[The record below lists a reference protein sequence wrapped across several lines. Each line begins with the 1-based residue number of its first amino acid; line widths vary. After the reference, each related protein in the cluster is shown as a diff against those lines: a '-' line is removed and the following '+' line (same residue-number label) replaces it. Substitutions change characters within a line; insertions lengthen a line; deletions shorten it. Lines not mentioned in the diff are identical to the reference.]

1 MQYGLRHEGLPSGAL
16 APESGRVGALAAESG
31 RVGALAPESGHARA
45 LAPEPRHDHEPAA
58 DAAGAATSPLP
69 RPWLGFGLGLRSEYF
84 EAVLADPPALDWF
97 EITSENFMVAGGKPR
112 HYLERIRERYPL
124 VMHGVSL
131 SIGSTD
137 ALDLDYLR
145 ALRQLAREIEPA
157 WVSDHLCWTGVGGV
171 NSHDLLPLPYNQE
184 AIEHVVARVQ
194 QVQDFLG
201 RELLLE
207 NLSSYVEFR
216 DSDMPEWEFV
226 AQVARR
232 SGSRILLDIN
242 NVQVSA
248 RNHGFD
254 PLDYLAGLPGDRIW
268 QIHLAGHSDY
278 GDYCIDTHDHEVPDA
293 VWSLYESAIRRFGP
307 ISSMI
312 ERDDRFPPWPDL
324 LAELDLARA
333 AFARGLDRARAA

>member
-1 MQYGLRHEGLPSGAL
+1 MQYGLRHDGPGS
-16 APESGRVGALAAESG
+16 
-31 RVGALAPESGHARA
+31 
-45 LAPEPRHDHEPAA
+45 
-58 DAAGAATSPLP
+58 DAFASEP
-69 RPWLGFGLGLRSEYF
+69 RPWLGFGLGLRTEYF
-84 EAVLADPPALDWF
+84 EEIIENPPVLDWF

-137 ALDLDYLR
+137 PLDFEYLS
-145 ALRQLAREIEPA
+145 ALRQLARDVEPA

-171 NSHDLLPLPYNQE
+171 NSHDLLPLPYSEE
-184 AIEHVVARVQ
+184 AIAHVVRRVE

-201 RELLLE
+201 REILLE
-207 NLSSYVEFR
+207 NLSSYVEFN
-216 DSDMPEWEFV
+216 DSQMPEWEFV

-242 NVQVSA
+242 NIQVSA

-254 PLDYLAGLPGDRIW
+254 PLDYMAGLPADRIW

-278 GDYCIDTHDHEVPDA
+278 GDYCIDTHDHEVPA
-293 VWSLYESAIRRFGP
+293 QVWSLYESAIRRFGP
-307 ISSMI
+307 ISTMI
-312 ERDDRFPPWPDL
+312 ERDDHYPSLTEL
-324 LAELDLARA
+324 LAELDLAREA
-333 AFARGLDRARAA
+333 YGRAERRERAA